1 MDANT
6 TVENLISVFLEANME
21 HFETMMKTT
30 ESTIRSNHMQILN
43 YLIQNG
49 CSRKL
54 VNKLQN
60 ELKL

>member
-21 HFETMMKTT
+21 HFETMMKAT

-49 CSRKL
+49 CSRAL

>member
-21 HFETMMKTT
+21 HFETMMKVT

-49 CSRKL
+49 CSSNL